1 MRREGGR
8 RLRRALSAPTPRAIL
23 SALRRHSERAGSLQT
38 DRKSL
43 LLNVDYCEETE
54 EEVCTLP
61 RGGRHR
67 RSGLHHIQVVLSL

>member
-54 EEVCTLP
+54 EVCTSP
-61 RGGRHR
+61 QGGRHR
-67 RSGLHHIQVVLSL
+67 CSGLHHIQVVLSL